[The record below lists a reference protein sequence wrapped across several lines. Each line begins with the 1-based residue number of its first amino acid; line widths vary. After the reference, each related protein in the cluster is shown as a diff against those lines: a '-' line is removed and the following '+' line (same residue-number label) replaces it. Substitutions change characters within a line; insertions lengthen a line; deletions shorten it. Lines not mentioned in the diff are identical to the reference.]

1 MVEKTKGEI
10 TMDDKNE
17 QGREIWN
24 STNGPLQRLARID
37 ERTVDMQACMEKIDA
52 RVGALD
58 MKLDKFIKEHNNM
71 CPAKVHMML
80 FRIIGVFLTLCG
92 AGIITL
98 LVTVF
103 AKSS

>member
-1 MVEKTKGEI
+1 MN
-10 TMDDKNE
+10 DDKSE
-17 QGREIWN
+17 QDREIWN
-24 STNGPLQRLARID
+24 STNGPLARLVRVD
-37 ERTVDMQACMEKIDA
+37 ERTLDMQGRMEKIDA
-52 RVGALD
+52 RLGTLD
-58 MKLDKFIKEHNNM
+58 MKLDTFIKQHNEN

>member
-1 MVEKTKGEI
+1 
-10 TMDDKNE
+10 
-17 QGREIWN
+17 
-24 STNGPLQRLARID
+24 
-37 ERTVDMQACMEKIDA
+37 
-52 RVGALD
+52 
-58 MKLDKFIKEHNNM
+58 
-71 CPAKVHMML
+71 MML

>member
-1 MVEKTKGEI
+1 MN
-10 TMDDKNE
+10 DDKSE
-17 QGREIWN
+17 QDREIWN
-24 STNGPLQRLARID
+24 STNGLLARLVRVD
-37 ERTVDMQACMEKIDA
+37 ERTLDMQGSMEKIDA
-52 RVGALD
+52 RLGTLD
-58 MKLDKFIKEHNNM
+58 MKLDKFIREHNVM